1 MRNIKSRKNS
11 SNGSWVSLSLGELL
25 KSFLKKKGISEHDV
39 PDHTLVSNIISTD
52 AYANNDRKVNA
63 PASLWDLAMVFESFL
78 NLETSIK
85 KKHGAYYTPKFIVDY
100 LVSTCFDLFQERNL
114 DRIPYFLDPSCGSG
128 LFLIK
133 ALEEYQ
139 RRFALPFREAL
150 NYIVGIDINNKAVKF
165 ARLIVELAFI
175 LNQEEPPDDFSFI
188 LKRADFLEYD
198 PAYKLKFDII
208 ATNPP
213 YVKLQNLPDK
223 YRKLRERFH
232 ILKGNYTLAN
242 LFLLKGYEHL
252 SHDGILGYIFPNNL
266 FTSISAKKLRRYI
279 IDNKAIRRVVDFKHC
294 KIFDGVRTYTALIF
308 LTRYANNEIEY
319 LLSLN
324 PVQDLSTNRN
334 NCHRIRIDRFLKSDR
349 WIFAPTERDFDYV
362 SKIETNG
369 VPLGELTDI
378 KVGFATLKD
387 SVFILSEDE
396 VERNHIERDIIK
408 PAIKIAEV
416 ESETDLHNSVKFVI
430 FPYRKVSGVY
440 VPLSPVEF
448 RELYPNAYE
457 YLLQYKQ
464 VLEERSAF
472 QKGQIRYFY
481 EWGRTQGMESIPIKL
496 LTKTF
501 NKKSD
506 FMLDTTGALFCNGY
520 AVVPKHYYN
529 IDIRILQKVLNS
541 VVMNYYIKLTS
552 YTIEGNYSCFQK
564 NFIER
569 FCIPL
574 IILADRKVQ
583 RDIEDTDGEE
593 LDMLMARI
601 YGVDYNHILSLVR
614 RFEAS
619 NC

>member
-1 MRNIKSRKNS
+1 MKMRNIKSRKNS

-139 RRFALPFREAL
+139 S
-150 NYIVGIDINNKAVKF
+150 INNKAVKF

-252 SHDGILGYIFPNNL
+252 SHDG
-266 FTSISAKKLRRYI
+266 SAKKLRRYI

-378 KVGFATLKD
+378 KVGFATLK
-387 SVFILSEDE
+387 
-396 VERNHIERDIIK
+396 
-408 PAIKIAEV
+408 